1 MKVYK
6 FGGASIK
13 DYKSIKRLAKI
24 IRNDNYHEIILIV
37 SAMGKTTNSMED
49 LVLSYTKSYKN
60 LKTKFKVKTV
70 NFLNLEPVGFQLNQ
84 GHRFDNA
91 NKRYNIKHSY
101 NQNFVPLLKKV
112 KPKNFKIE
120 KDIYNV
126 LDNKSNSLKSGLSLI
141 TFKF

>member
-60 LKTKFKVKTV
+60 LKAKLELIKSFHTEIVKG
-70 NFLNLEPVGFQLNQ
+70 LFQ
-84 GHRFDNA
+84 
-91 NKRYNIKHSY
+91 
-101 NQNFVPLLKKV
+101 
-112 KPKNFKIE
+112 KNVSQ
-120 KDIYNV
+120 Y
-126 LDNKSNSLKSGLSLI
+126 
-141 TFKF
+141 